1 MRHHSATSFIAAAPA
16 PSPATYTAAGTEAR
30 PTLRP
35 ASTELKGIIRLLT
48 CGSVDDGKSTLIGRL
63 LWDASPLYDD
73 QRAKLLKDSA
83 SLHGVQRPDFSRLLD
98 GLIAEQQQGITIDVA
113 WHYFDTEH
121 RRIVLIDSPGHE
133 QYTRNMATG
142 ASNAD
147 VAVLLVD
154 AQSGVKRQTR
164 RHLAIL
170 DLAGVRKV
178 VLAINKMDL
187 IGWSEERFHAIVED
201 FAISAAQ
208 FPSLAW
214 IAIPVSALNGDNIAK
229 RSEFMPWYSGP
240 TFVEHLETVNARE
253 DNLDEP
259 FRMPVQMVLR
269 DGEGFRGVAGTVTA
283 GKIALGDEVFDALSG
298 KSSRIRQISTMDGP
312 LKSARSGQSVV
323 IELADHID
331 VGRGS
336 LLTTKEGALTSSRA
350 LNARIVWL
358 SNDAYSPK
366 RGYLLRTAADLVP
379 VVALTIEGDLDL
391 DTLELKAADSCEPN
405 GIAEAR
411 IDLARPIA
419 ADLFSGHARTGAFM
433 IVDAVTGAAVAGG
446 IVNGI
451 GADGGAND
459 KAAFTLTG
467 DMLRGLCA
475 DLKPNGEDEAEFR
488 RRANEVA
495 IILRAAGVAVELAA
509 G

>member
-1 MRHHSATSFIAAAPA
+1 MRHDSIAAFVPALEAPWA
-16 PSPATYTAAGTEAR
+16 ETYAKPRATIRASSP
-30 PTLRP
+30 
-35 ASTELKGIIRLLT
+35 ELNGIIRLLT

-63 LWDASPLYDD
+63 LWDATPLYDD
-73 QRAKLLKDSA
+73 QREKLLKETA
-83 SLHGVQRPDFSRLLD
+83 SLHGGQRPDFSRLVD
-98 GLIAEQQQGITIDVA
+98 GLIAEQQQGITIDIA

-121 RRIVLIDSPGHE
+121 RRVVIIDSPGHE

-154 AQSGVKRQTR
+154 AQSGIKRQTR

-178 VLAINKMDL
+178 VLAVNKMDL
-187 IGWSEERFHAIVED
+187 IGWSEDRFRAIVED
-201 FAISAAQ
+201 FATFAAR
-208 FPSLAW
+208 FPALSWA
-214 IAIPVSALNGDNIAK
+214 AIPVSALNGDNVVA
-229 RSEFMPWYSGP
+229 RSQAMDWYSEP
-240 TFVEHLETVNARE
+240 TFVEYLEAVHTRD

-283 GKIALGDEVFDALSG
+283 GKIREGEVICDALSG
-298 KSSRIRQISTMDGP
+298 KSSRVRQIRTMDGP
-312 LKSARSGQSVV
+312 LDEARSGQAIVL
-323 IELADHID
+323 ELEDHID

-336 LLTTKEGALTSSRA
+336 LLTTEGRPLSATRSLDVR
-350 LNARIVWL
+350 LVWL
-358 SNDAYSPK
+358 SNEPYSPT

-379 VVALTIEGDLDL
+379 VVSLKIQGGLDL
-391 DTLELKAADSCEPN
+391 DTLELNEASTCEPN

-411 IDLARPIA
+411 VDLARPVA
-419 ADLFSGHARTGAFM
+419 ADLFLDHARTGAFM

-446 IVNGI
+446 VINGVNHRT
-451 GADGGAND
+451 ASND
-459 KAAFTLTG
+459 AATFALTAE
-467 DMLRGLCA
+467 MLRRGVCA
-475 DLKPNGEDEAEFR
+475 DLQSTAEGEAEFR

-495 IILRAAGVAVELAA
+495 IILRTAGIPVALDA
-509 G
+509 